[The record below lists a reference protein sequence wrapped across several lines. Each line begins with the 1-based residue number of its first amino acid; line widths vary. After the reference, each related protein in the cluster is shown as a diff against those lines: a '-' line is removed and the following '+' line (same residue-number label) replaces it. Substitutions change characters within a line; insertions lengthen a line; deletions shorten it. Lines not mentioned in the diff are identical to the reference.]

1 MIAWSKTGA
10 MTVGRESRNRTTVRS
25 FHRRRNVLPVA
36 VVSVLVIALTGACSA
51 FAQTVPGHA
60 RAVDLAH
67 PPSGPLS
74 GDEPLTD
81 ADLAA
86 VSPAQLLDE
95 SLFAL
100 FTRQVLHVRMESVGD
115 VPAYL
120 AGGEYAAAVSEGG
133 FDFRNNQYAYRKV
146 DGFDTICVDGA
157 KYQLIDEEA
166 GRWVDSSGCAI
177 EGGSDLARTAAS
189 LELTGTVSDGIL
201 TAGLTPEEAKAFI
214 GAMHSEYPGFLDPG
228 PLTLAEHDGRQY
240 IRMPVVFRALDLDG
254 DRFGMQL
261 FTWSFREIGPRWRT
275 HILVPGTAGAMVSQ
289 VEAVYYI
296 DPASRL
302 PAYTESLIYEPEDDP
317 TASTGSVERVEYI
330 WDDTV
335 PHPEPAPGTPKPQ
348 PPMWPVERI
357 APSE

>member
-1 MIAWSKTGA
+1 MIAWSQTGA
-10 MTVGRESRNRTTVRS
+10 VTEDRERRTTARS
-25 FHRRRNVLPVA
+25 IHRGRNVLPV
-36 VVSVLVIALTGACSA
+36 VVVGVLVIALTGACSA
-51 FAQTVPGHA
+51 FTRTVPGHA
-60 RAVDLAH
+60 AAVDLAH

-86 VSPAQLLDE
+86 VNPARLLDE

-100 FTRQVLHVRMESVGD
+100 FTRQVLHVRMELVDD

-120 AGGEYAAAVSEGG
+120 AGGEYAAGVSEGG
-133 FDFRNNQYAYRKV
+133 FDFRSNQYAYRKV
-146 DGFDTICVDGA
+146 DGFDNICVDGEY
-157 KYQLIDEEA
+157 YQLMDKDT
-166 GRWVDSSGCAI
+166 GRWANTRSCAI
-177 EGGSDLARTAAS
+177 EGGSDLARSAAS
-189 LELTGTVSDGIL
+189 LAMTGTVSDGIL
-201 TAGLTPEEAKAFI
+201 TAGLTPEEATAFV

-228 PLTLAEHDGRQY
+228 RLTLAEHDGRQY
-240 IRMPVVFRALDLDG
+240 IRMPVVFRALEFDG
-254 DRFGMQL
+254 DRYGMQL
-261 FTWSFREIGPRWRT
+261 FTWSFREIGPRWQT

-302 PAYTESLIYEPEDDP
+302 PAYTESLVYEPDLDP
-317 TASTGSVERVEYI
+317 TASTGSVTRVEYI

-335 PHPEPAPGTPKPQ
+335 PHPEPTPEAPKPQ
-348 PPMWPVERI
+348 PPTWPVERI